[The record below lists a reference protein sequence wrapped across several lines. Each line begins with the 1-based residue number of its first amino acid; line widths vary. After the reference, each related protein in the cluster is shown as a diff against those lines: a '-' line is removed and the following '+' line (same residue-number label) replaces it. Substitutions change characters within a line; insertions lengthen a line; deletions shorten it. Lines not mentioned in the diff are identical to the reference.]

1 MLKFIGRRLFYMCL
15 SMIVISIV
23 LFLLFR
29 QMPGDPVLIFM
40 ADRADGLTPAQWQA
54 EYDAI
59 KAMLHLDGPI
69 WRQYLSWFTN
79 YITGNWGHSMIHRR
93 PVLDVIRVPIG
104 WTMLLNITAITIGFI
119 ITVPLGIISA
129 VKRGKLFDKVT
140 MVFTTIG
147 FSMPTFLVAIL
158 FIILFAVFLQ
168 WLPISGMISPIP
180 PTETMARF
188 FDRLRHMALPIM
200 TVTFI
205 SLAGLTRYM
214 RAAMCDALS
223 EDYVRTARAKGLREK
238 VVVYSHAFRN
248 ALVPIVTVMTG
259 TLMGLLS
266 GSVIIES
273 IFNWS
278 GMGTTLL
285 HSITGGDYA
294 VAKAISVLFSAM
306 SLVSILVMDLMYG
319 LVDPRIKVRG
329 E

>member
-1 MLKFIGRRLFYMCL
+1 
-15 SMIVISIV
+15 
-23 LFLLFR
+23 
-29 QMPGDPVLIFM
+29 MPGDPVLMFM
-40 ADRADGLTPAQWQA
+40 ADRQDGLTPAQWQA

-59 KAMLHLDGPI
+59 RATLNLDGPV
-69 WRQYLSWFTN
+69 WRQYISW
-79 YITGNWGHSMIHRR
+79 ITRYVTGDWGQSLIHRR
-93 PVLDVIRVPIG
+93 PVTDIIRVPIG
-104 WTMLLNITAITIGFI
+104 WTVLLNITAITIAFI
-119 ITVPLGIISA
+119 ITIPLGIMSA
-129 VKRGKLFDKVT
+129 VKRGKFFDKAT

-168 WLPISGMISPIP
+168 WLPIHGMISPIP
-180 PTETMARF
+180 PTETLARF
-188 FDRLRHMALPIM
+188 FDRVRHMILPII
-200 TVTFI
+200 TITFV

-223 EDYVRTARAKGLREK
+223 EDYIRTARAKGLREK

-266 GSVIIES
+266 GSVVIET

-285 HSITGGDYA
+285 SSITGGDYA
-294 VAKAISVLFSAM
+294 VAKAIVVLFSAV
-306 SLVSILVMDLMYG
+306 SLLSILVMDITYG